1 MTRLVLGV
9 GVALSLS
16 VGLSAQLGLG
26 NAYGLAAMS
35 EGVRRRA
42 LDDLAQRLQL
52 QELQINECYMQ
63 LREAE
68 SRQQLAAAQA
78 LAACP
83 KPAPV
88 AEATETCFFE
98 REAEAGLNKICY
110 YSCPSGEA
118 AITLRSTALCPLSL
132 HR

>member
-1 MTRLVLGV
+1 MKQVLLGV
-9 GVALSLS
+9 IVAGLLG
-16 VGLSAQLGLG
+16 VGLSAQMGLG

-42 LDDLAQRLQL
+42 LDEMQQRLQL
-52 QELQINECYMQ
+52 QELQINERYMQ

-78 LAACP
+78 IAACP

-98 REAEAGLNKICY
+98 REAEAGMNKICY